1 MAEAAPCGACYE
13 TCVLQIERRMGR
25 SDTGWRTWQAVKEFI
40 KYTAKERIP
49 VFTTPVI
56 TIL

>member
-1 MAEAAPCGACYE
+1 MA
-13 TCVLQIERRMGR
+13 
-25 SDTGWRTWQAVKEFI
+25 WQAVKEFI

>member
-1 MAEAAPCGACYE
+1 MSAGCHGMA
-13 TCVLQIERRMGR
+13 GR
-25 SDTGWRTWQAVKEFI
+25 EGFI